1 MNNFSQ
7 KNEFIDSEK
16 LKRIIVTLFKGK
28 KLMKGGREGGR
39 EGGKGVVLSLCGGS
53 AQAQLS
59 AFHTHLFLL
68 TGGSFWCSGHLTETA
83 VNYFSLLCSI
93 LPSSL

>member
-1 MNNFSQ
+1 
-7 KNEFIDSEK
+7 
-16 LKRIIVTLFKGK
+16 
-28 KLMKGGREGGR
+28 MKGGMEGGR
-39 EGGKGVVLSLCGGS
+39 EEGGKGDGLSLCGGS

-68 TGGSFWCSGHLTETA
+68 TGGSFWRSGHLTETA
-83 VNYFSLLCSI
+83 VNYFRLLCSV